1 MERITRNPFRGAWVA
16 TATVTLVVTI
26 LAGILMQLTD
36 PDSFPSVWSGLW
48 WAIQTTTTVG
58 YGDLVPGSA
67 AGRLIATL
75 VMLGGIGFIS
85 VTTAG
90 ITTAFVESAR
100 RHQGGGGDR
109 RSRRPRRLA
118 SFGAR
123 WRPSRPRCAPGG
135 VPTARAVRPEYRGP
149 ATALPR
155 PDSPGPVDAAV
166 GVPERADVARTLVD
180 GRVGAG
186 RHGEHPAQLVDGCES
201 LPCHPLR

>member
-1 MERITRNPFRGAWVA
+1 MPSRLQERIDRQIERITRNPFRGAWVA

-48 WAIQTTTTVG
+48 WAVQTTTTVG
-58 YGDLVPGSA
+58 YGDVVPGSA

-100 RHQGGGGDR
+100 RR
-109 RSRRPRRLA
+109 RAAAGTDDPVALEVRELRRQVEAL
-118 SFGAR
+118 
-123 WRPSRPRCAPGG
+123 
-135 VPTARAVRPEYRGP
+135 TAEVR
-149 ATALPR
+149 
-155 PDSPGPVDAAV
+155 
-166 GVPERADVARTLVD
+166 
-180 GRVGAG
+180 AG
-186 RHGEHPAQLVDGCES
+186 RGADGPS
-201 LPCHPLR
+201 GPS

>member
-1 MERITRNPFRGAWVA
+1 MPSRLQERIDRQMERITRNPFRGAWVA

-90 ITTAFVESAR
+90 ITTAFVESPAAAGR
-100 RHQGGGGDR
+100 RRGATIPSP
-109 RSRRPRRLA
+109 SRFA

-123 WRPSRPRCAPGG
+123 WRP
-135 VPTARAVRPEYRGP
+135 
-149 ATALPR
+149 
-155 PDSPGPVDAAV
+155 
-166 GVPERADVARTLVD
+166 
-180 GRVGAG
+180 
-186 RHGEHPAQLVDGCES
+186 
-201 LPCHPLR
+201 